1 MNQWNKWLLGF
12 GLIAVSAWAS
22 ADALQVRSLAASC
35 AGCHG
40 TDGVAQQ
47 GMESLTGQSKE
58 ALLRKLLE
66 FKTGAKPATV
76 MHQLSR
82 GYSDEQ
88 LEQLASYFAAMKK

>member
-1 MNQWNKWLLGF
+1 MNQWNKWLFGF
-12 GLIAVSAWAS
+12 GLITVSVWAN
-22 ADALQVRSLAASC
+22 ADALQVRSMAASC

-58 ALLRKLLE
+58 ALLKKLLE
-66 FKTGAKPATV
+66 FKTGTKPATV

-88 LEQLASYFAAMKK
+88 LEQLAGYFAVVKK

>member
-1 MNQWNKWLLGF
+1 MNQWSKWLYGF
-12 GLIAVSAWAS
+12 GLIAVSALAH
-22 ADALQVRSLAASC
+22 ADTLQVRSMAASC

-58 ALLRKLLE
+58 ALLKKLLE
-66 FKTGAKPATV
+66 FKTGTKPATV

-88 LEQLASYFAAMKK
+88 LEQLASYFAAVKK